1 MAQNSVSI
9 SMTKLRNDAFL
20 ANAGYGNMGGNEKDD
35 FKKGDEITNNH
46 TGTKFE
52 VIDQKR
58 DNNGFDMT
66 IFKEVGTD
74 NYVISYRGTEIFSPD
89 DHLNNKKMHFGKI
102 NEQGESAKKFT
113 AIHMKEI
120 LEKNPNAK
128 FTTTGHSQGGEI
140 VQQMAYEFGL
150 EGTAFNPYGAKEV
163 IENLPKFNI

>member
-1 MAQNSVSI
+1 MTQNSVSI

-20 ANAGYGNMGGNEKDD
+20 AEAGYENMGGEKI
-35 FKKGDEITNNH
+35 KKGKIISNDQ

-74 NYVISYRGTEIFSPD
+74 NYVISYRGTEKFSPD
-89 DHLNNKKMHFGKI
+89 DHSNNIKMHFGKI
-102 NEQGESAKKFT
+102 NEQAESAKIFT
-113 AIHMKEI
+113 AMYMKEI

-128 FTTTGHSQGGEI
+128 FTTTGHSLGG
-140 VQQMAYEFGL
+140 AL
-150 EGTAFNPYGAKEV
+150 A
-163 IENLPKFNI
+163 